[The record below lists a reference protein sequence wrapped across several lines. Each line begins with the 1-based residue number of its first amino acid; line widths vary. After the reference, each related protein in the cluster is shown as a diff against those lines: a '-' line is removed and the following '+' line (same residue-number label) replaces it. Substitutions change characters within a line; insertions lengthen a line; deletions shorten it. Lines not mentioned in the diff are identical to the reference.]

1 MESTFFILGR
11 NPKLSRAEVLEFLK
25 SRNIKHKEILFEK
38 NLLIIDTEE
47 KFNIQEFGGII
58 WLGQINFEGESQ
70 EFEKYI
76 GLNEIIPSDKFSY
89 AIFGNQDTQI
99 LKDKFKKEKKKATI
113 KHGRKQIKF
122 QDGEKHELP
131 SADFYI
137 FYHEYKDT
145 IYFGIVT
152 QSYDN
157 TEIKNRDM
165 NKPVR
170 RESLAISPRLA
181 KILINLSGA
190 KQNDLFLDPF
200 CGVGGI
206 LQEALLKK
214 INVHG
219 IDKDKS
225 ATEDAKI
232 NIKWLSSQYNIK
244 NAHKIENNNSK
255 DAPNLQFDA
264 IATET
269 PLGEVLRKKPND
281 NQAKKII
288 LDFERHIIPIL
299 RRLKIIKKPL
309 AKIAITLP
317 TIRTFHADA
326 EKIAEKTGL
335 KIYTNPILE
344 SRPDQYISRDIMVFQ

>member
-288 LDFERHIIPIL
+288 LDFESHIIPIL

>member
-288 LDFERHIIPIL
+288 LDFESHIIPIL

-326 EKIAEKTGL
+326 EKIAEKKL
-335 KIYTNPILE
+335 NEVKKIIG
-344 SRPDQYISRDIMVFQ
+344 IK